1 MLVKLGL
8 NITTDLPVSPLPRR
22 QRQRRFSGLV
32 RTKIGVVCAY
42 TGEMNQLVHS
52 EDSKTLPSDVAKEP
66 GRAHDPARTMAEILT
81 VATHEFADKGLTGA
95 RIDEIAAATRTSK
108 RMIYYYFG
116 TKDGLYL
123 AVLEEAYRRMRA
135 IESDLH
141 LDDLPPTQALV
152 RLVEFTYDHHRDNE
166 DFIRLV
172 MNENIQ
178 RGNYLR
184 QSQNI
189 QQLNQNAIRSVRDV
203 YDRGVAQG
211 VFRTGLDP
219 VDIHSAISAFTF
231 FNVSNRH
238 TFGVIFQGRSSTEK
252 ANTLKREHV
261 VELILRFVG
270 YHIPA

>member
-1 MLVKLGL
+1 
-8 NITTDLPVSPLPRR
+8 
-22 QRQRRFSGLV
+22 
-32 RTKIGVVCAY
+32 
-42 TGEMNQLVHS
+42 MNQLVHF
-52 EDSKTLPSDVAKEP
+52 EEPKPSAPEVAKET
-66 GRAHDPARTMAEILT
+66 GRTNDPARTMAEILQ

-116 TKDGLYL
+116 SKDGLYL

-141 LDDLPPTQALV
+141 LDDLLPTEALQ

-178 RGNYLR
+178 RGDYLR
-184 QSQNI
+184 QSTNI
-189 QQLNQNAIRSVRDV
+189 QALNSNAIRSVRAV

-211 VFRTGLDP
+211 VFRAGLDP

-238 TFGVIFQGRSSTEK
+238 TFGVIFQNRASKDK
-252 ANTLKREHV
+252 ADTLKREHV
-261 VELILRFVG
+261 VALILRFVS
-270 YHIPA
+270 HSIPA